1 MKRILCIAV
10 FCSALLGALQIAS
23 AVTIYTEDW
32 GNANA
37 SVQGDTP
44 NGPVLCGWTVIA
56 NRRGNGT
63 AVGPYYGIYGASGAA
78 DPGIGLGLPQ
88 NTMYLT
94 ALTGTNQLGGPA
106 MFYTTD
112 TSGTGTFGDSAFS
125 DIDPALY
132 TNLTF
137 NVETRGAATDTNYF
151 AVQVGGSWYVSTQR
165 LADSGGGAGLGYPNF
180 TNATMVYTTNASAW
194 NNLALNAGYV
204 TIGATPGA
212 NLTGL
217 ITGIGIVELNNTNI
231 TGAPGFN
238 YNRIVINQ
246 GLVDFPTIPA
256 TNTAAA
262 VSPQY
267 VYVGGG
273 ASFVS
278 SFAGTANLIYQWQTN
293 GVSING
299 GRYVGAQTTMLT
311 ITNCST
317 NDALV
322 TYSCVVTNLLGKAT
336 NGGLTLIVSNVPSGL
351 LYSET
356 FPYAG
361 VAPGNQ
367 NLPITGVGWASAA
380 AVGAFGIYQDGTGRG
395 DVFAYSGSA
404 TTNLYY
410 TTDTNDIGA
419 SGLPFV
425 DINPASYAGIT
436 FQSKF
441 GAGNAQGQVP
451 GAISVYW
458 AVAMN
463 GTWYSSA
470 QPIGISLAAQNSFLY
485 SQLAFNPAVTNWN
498 NLTIAGNV
506 VTIGGQA
513 ASPLTGNITGA
524 GLVVVHHDA
533 TGSDMNFQDFEITT
547 NVVTVLP
554 PTIDADFPLDVG
566 VPSGGGASFGVATT
580 GGTQPFTYSW
590 TTNGVPVQNGGRVS
604 GATTPTLTIANLSS
618 ADNGMQIIAYVTN
631 YVGGDESDN
640 YSGLP
645 TVVAVTNPPVGLIYL
660 EQFPFVGP
668 LAGNYP
674 ISSAGWVESVSG
686 APNALFQRGTALTAT
701 ASEGAVFAFLG
712 APGTTVYYATTASD
726 TNQSGLP
733 FPNINL
739 ASYPSLNFAVDIA
752 PSFAASNVTA
762 SVAVQLNGANWYVA
776 ASPLPVPT
784 SVDSATYATYTMAFN
799 PAAANWKNLTV
810 TGSGGL
816 VGSPAAGNLSGVMT
830 GAGLV
835 FVTVG
840 TGGNFNFD
848 NFQIAD
854 IAIPPVVGGINV
866 GALTGGNVNLSW
878 VGNPAVKLQSTT
890 SLSAPTWL
898 DVPNTYGLY
907 SLPAPVTGPQQFFR
921 LKTP

>member
-1 MKRILCIAV
+1 MKKILSFGV
-10 FCSALLGALQIAS
+10 LCSVLLGTLQFAS
-23 AVTIYTEDW
+23 AATIYTEDW

-63 AVGPYYGIYGASGAA
+63 SVGPYYGIYNAGGAT
-78 DPGIGLGLPQ
+78 DPGLGLGLPP
-88 NTMYLT
+88 NTMYFT
-94 ALTGTNQLGGPA
+94 ALTGTNQLGGPG

-112 TSGTGTFGDSAFS
+112 TSGTGTFGDSSFS
-125 DIDPALY
+125 DIDPTLY

-165 LADSGGGAGLGYPNF
+165 LVDSSGAGLGYPNF

-194 NNLALNAGYV
+194 NALTLNATFV
-204 TIGATPGA
+204 TIGSTPLN
-212 NLTGL
+212 NLSGL
-217 ITGIGIVELNNTNI
+217 ITGIGIVELNNTNA

-246 GLVDFPTIPA
+246 GLADFPHVPA

-262 VSPQY
+262 ITPQY

-273 ASFVS
+273 ASFAS
-278 SFAGTANLIYQWQTN
+278 SFAGTANLVYRWMTN
-293 GVSING
+293 GVILNNG
-299 GRYVGAQTTMLT
+299 GRVSGAQTGMLT
-311 ITNCST
+311 ITNCNA

-322 TYSCVVTNLLGKAT
+322 TYSVVVTNLLGAAT
-336 NGGLTLIVSNVPSGL
+336 NGGLSLVVSNVPSGL

-356 FPYAG
+356 FPYVG

-367 NLPITGVGWASAA
+367 NLPIAGVGWASAA
-380 AVGAFGIYQDGTGRG
+380 AAGAFGIYQDGSGRG
-395 DVFAYSGSA
+395 DVFAYSPSA

-410 TTDTNDIGA
+410 TTDTNDTGI

-425 DINPASYAGIT
+425 DINPASYPAIT

-441 GAGNAQGQVP
+441 GAGNAQGQVS

-458 AVAMN
+458 AVSMN
-463 GTWYSSA
+463 GAWYCSQ
-470 QPIGISLAAQNSFLY
+470 QPIGISLAAQNSYLY
-485 SQLAFNPAVTNWN
+485 SQLAFDPAVTNWN
-498 NLTIAGNV
+498 NLTISGNV

-524 GLVVVHHDA
+524 GLVIVHHDA

-547 NVVTVLP
+547 NAAATTP
-554 PTIDADFPLDVG
+554 PTIGIDFPLDVG
-566 VPSGGGASFGVATT
+566 VPAGGGASFGVATT
-580 GGTQPFTYSW
+580 GGSQPFSYSW

-618 ADNGMQIIAYVTN
+618 ADNGMQIIAFVTN
-631 YVGGDESDN
+631 SVGGDESDN
-640 YSGLP
+640 YSGFP
-645 TVVAVTNPPVGLIYL
+645 TVLTVTNPPVGLIYL

-668 LAGNYP
+668 LGGNYP

-686 APNALFQRGTALTAT
+686 APNALFQRGTPQTTT
-701 ASEGAVFAFLG
+701 ASEGAVFAYFG
-712 APGTTVYYATTASD
+712 SAATTVYYTTTASD
-726 TNQSGLP
+726 TNQSGMP

-739 ASYPSLNFAVDIA
+739 ASYPALTFAVDIA
-752 PSFAASNVTA
+752 PAFAASNVTA
-762 SVAVQLNGANWYVA
+762 YIAVQLGTNWYVA
-776 ASPLPVPT
+776 ANPLPVAN
-784 SVDSATYATYTMAFN
+784 SVDSATYATYTMGFN
-799 PAAANWKNLTV
+799 PAAANWKNLIV

-816 VGSPAAGNLSGVMT
+816 IGSPAAGNLNGAMT

-840 TGGNFNFD
+840 TGGTFNFD
-848 NFQIAD
+848 NFQITD
-854 IAIPPVVGGINV
+854 IGVVGGINA
-866 GALTGGNVNLSW
+866 GPLAGGNVNLSW
-878 VGNPAVKLQSTT
+878 VGNPVVKLQSTP
-890 SLSAPTWL
+890 SLTAPNWQ

-907 SLPAPVTGPQQFFR
+907 SLPVSVTGSQQLFFR